1 MRIKL
6 TLSEKLE
13 DLIAKKG
20 KKASVI
26 ADEIKISES
35 MISKYRNDK
44 QPTLDSLVKL
54 AKYFN
59 VSTDYLLGLTDA
71 PASEPNK
78 RNAEEYLS
86 LSDNAISCLREFF
99 CSIRYS
105 ASEREMGDWFLAS
118 IWFPRLI
125 HTLSEYETACYAE
138 KRVTINQD
146 IPTSRII
153 VEDGTV
159 KQETM
164 QRKTAKLELVETVLQ
179 IAEIINQ
186 GAMEAA
192 DNGKL

>member
-1 MRIKL
+1 MGIKL
-6 TLSEKLE
+6 TLSEKLD
-13 DLIAKKG
+13 DLIAKTG

-26 ADEIKISES
+26 ATEMGINQSL
-35 MISKYRNDK
+35 ISKYRNDK
-44 QPTLDSLVKL
+44 QPTLDNLVKL

-71 PASEPNK
+71 PASEPNR

-105 ASEREMGDWFLAS
+105 ASEKEMGDWLLAS

-125 HTLSEYETACYAE
+125 HSLSEYETACCAE
-138 KRVTINQD
+138 KQITINQD
-146 IPTSRII
+146 IPTLQII
-153 VEDGTV
+153 VDDGTT

-179 IAEIINQ
+179 IAEIIDQ
-186 GAMEAA
+186 GTMEAA
-192 DNGKL
+192 NYGKL

>member
-6 TLSEKLE
+6 TLSEKLD
-13 DLIAKKG
+13 DLIAKTG

-26 ADEIKISES
+26 AAEMDINQSL
-35 MISKYRNDK
+35 ISKYRNDK

-105 ASEREMGDWFLAS
+105 AHEKEMGDWFLAS
-118 IWFPRLI
+118 AWFPRLI
-125 HTLSEYETACYAE
+125 HAMTEYEIAIDIE
-138 KRVTINQD
+138 KQIKPQGTTTQQ
-146 IPTSRII
+146 II
-153 VEDGTV
+153 VDDGTE
-159 KQETM
+159 KQETI
-164 QRKTAKLELVETVLQ
+164 QRKSAKLEIVETMLK
-179 IAEIINQ
+179 IAESIEGN
-186 GAMEAA
+186 EN
-192 DNGKL
+192 NGKH

>member
-1 MRIKL
+1 
-6 TLSEKLE
+6 
-13 DLIAKKG
+13 
-20 KKASVI
+20 
-26 ADEIKISES
+26 
-35 MISKYRNDK
+35 
-44 QPTLDSLVKL
+44 
-54 AKYFN
+54 
-59 VSTDYLLGLTDA
+59 
-71 PASEPNK
+71 
-78 RNAEEYLS
+78 
-86 LSDNAISCLREFF
+86 
-99 CSIRYS
+99 
-105 ASEREMGDWFLAS
+105 MGDWLLAS

-138 KRVTINQD
+138 KRITINQD